1 MKIMTRTMGIA
12 VATFA
17 LTAAIASTASAQT
30 VIREGEMEPR
40 GRIGAPSNAFEI
52 QLDTGYAQGFGPAVP
67 ATAGTEPT
75 GLGAAGLGAGLG
87 LHYRAN
93 PNSSVGISGTY
104 NMQNLAGGAEIRGAT
119 AGIDGVFH
127 AAPYSR
133 LDPWVSVGAGYR
145 MMWEMPA
152 GEANNVLVH
161 GFQLAK
167 AKIGVDIRVSESLAL
182 APTIGGDL
190 NMFLWRDPEG
200 RVATQTIEAP
210 RLNAF
215 VFAGV
220 QGRFD
225 AGGERTRPVTIVS
238 KR

>member
-1 MKIMTRTMGIA
+1 MTRTMGIA

-17 LTAAIASTASAQT
+17 LAAASAGTASAQT
-30 VIREGEMEPR
+30 VVREAEMEPE
-40 GRIGAPSNAFEI
+40 GIGAPQKAFEI
-52 QLDTGYAQGFGPAVP
+52 QVDTGYNQGFGPAVP
-67 ATAGTEPT
+67 ATEGTDPT
-75 GLGAAGLGAGLG
+75 RLGPAGLGAGLG

-93 PNSSVGISGTY
+93 PYSSVGISGSY
-104 NMQNLAGGAEIRGAT
+104 NMQNLTGGAEIRGAT

-127 AAPYSR
+127 TNPYGR

-145 MMWEMPA
+145 MMWDMPS
-152 GEANNVLVH
+152 GQANDMFIH

-167 AKIGVDIRVSESLAL
+167 AKVGIDIRVSESVAL

-190 NMFLWRDPEG
+190 SMFLWRNPEG
-200 RVATQTIEAP
+200 RVSTQTVDAP

-220 QGRFD
+220 AGRFD
-225 AGGERTRPVTIVS
+225 VGGERARPVAIIA

>member
-1 MKIMTRTMGIA
+1 MTRTMGIA

-17 LTAAIASTASAQT
+17 LAAASAGTASAQT
-30 VIREGEMEPR
+30 LVRETEMEPR
-40 GRIGAPSNAFEI
+40 GQIGAPMNAFEI
-52 QLDTGYAQGFGPAVP
+52 QVDSGYNQGFGPAVP
-67 ATAGTEPT
+67 ATEGTT
-75 GLGAAGLGAGLG
+75 TTDLGGAGLGAGLG

-93 PNSSVGISGTY
+93 PYSSVGISGSY
-104 NMQNLAGGAEIRGAT
+104 NMQNLPRGAEIRGAT

-127 AAPYSR
+127 VAPYSR

-145 MMWEMPA
+145 MMWEQPT
-152 GEANNVLVH
+152 GRNNDMFVH

-167 AKIGVDIRVSESLAL
+167 AKVGVDIRVSESVAL

-190 NMFLWRDPEG
+190 SMFLWRNPEG
-200 RVATQTIEAP
+200 RVGTQMVDAP

-220 QGRFD
+220 TGRFD
-225 AGGERTRPVTIVS
+225 AGGERARPVTIVG
-238 KR
+238 RR

>member
-1 MKIMTRTMGIA
+1 MTRTMGIA

-17 LTAAIASTASAQT
+17 LAAASAGTASAQT
-30 VIREGEMEPR
+30 TVREVEMETPE
-40 GRIGAPSNAFEI
+40 GGQIGAPLNAFEI
-52 QLDTGYAQGFGPAVP
+52 QVDTGYNQGFGPAVP
-67 ATAGTEPT
+67 ATEGTDAT
-75 GLGAAGLGAGLG
+75 SLGAAGLGAGLG

-93 PNSSVGISGTY
+93 PYASVGINGTY

-127 AAPYSR
+127 TAPYSR

-145 MMWEMPA
+145 MMWDMPE
-152 GEANNVLVH
+152 GDNNNMFVH

-167 AKIGVDIRVSESLAL
+167 AKVGIDIRVSESIAL
-182 APTIGGDL
+182 APTVGGDL
-190 NMFLWRDPEG
+190 SLFLWRNPEG
-200 RVATQTIEAP
+200 RVSTQTVDTP

-220 QGRFD
+220 SGRFD